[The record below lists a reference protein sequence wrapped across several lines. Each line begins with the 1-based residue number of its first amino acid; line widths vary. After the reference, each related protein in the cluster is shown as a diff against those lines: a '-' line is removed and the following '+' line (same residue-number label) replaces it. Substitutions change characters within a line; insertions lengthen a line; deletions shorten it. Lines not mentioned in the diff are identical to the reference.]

1 VIFLSGKWFAFPNI
15 TSKSI
20 RCKSWHLIPCL
31 NFFFSI
37 SVKYYAKN
45 FSLFK
50 VKIFFFCFGLQWRFW
65 TNRISGRC
73 CPFWRYSTFLFSRNS
88 RSIPYE
94 AIRWHGFW
102 HEIIETW
109 YALCRSFESKLL
121 LISFNVNLMVWL
133 IWISSPT
140 RCQREK
146 SRFGDSIKSIHK
158 VC

>member
-1 VIFLSGKWFAFPNI
+1 MTSHPMFKTFFQLVSNI
-15 TSKSI
+15 MQRILVYLKL
-20 RCKSWHLIPCL
+20 K
-31 NFFFSI
+31 
-37 SVKYYAKN
+37 
-45 FSLFK
+45 
-50 VKIFFFCFGLQWRFW
+50 FFFCFGLQWRFW